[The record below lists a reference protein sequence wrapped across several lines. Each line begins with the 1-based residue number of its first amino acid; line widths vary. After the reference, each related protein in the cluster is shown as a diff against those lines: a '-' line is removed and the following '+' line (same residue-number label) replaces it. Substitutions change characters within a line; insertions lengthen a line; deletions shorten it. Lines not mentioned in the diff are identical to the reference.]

1 MEANRPAVQV
11 RAAGMHSVVAAVQS
25 HSVARQSTRMFADS
39 AANTAE
45 AVATDNTHPRNKA
58 DWEEEDQAAEPSS
71 WCQHAAGDHAGDGDG
86 R

>member
-1 MEANRPAVQV
+1 MPAVQ
-11 RAAGMHSVVAAVQS
+11 AQPGGMHSAVAAVRS
-25 HSVARQSTRMFADS
+25 HSVAHQSTRMIADS

-45 AVATDNTHPRNKA
+45 AAAADNTHPRNKA

-71 WCQHAAGDHAGDGDG
+71 WCQHAAGVHAGDGDG

>member
-1 MEANRPAVQV
+1 MLTVQ
-11 RAAGMHSVVAAVQS
+11 AQPGDMHLAVAAVRS
-25 HSVARQSTRMFADS
+25 HSVAHQSTRMIADL

-45 AVATDNTHPRNKA
+45 AAVTDNTHPRNKA
-58 DWEEEDQAAEPSS
+58 DWEEEGQAAEPSS